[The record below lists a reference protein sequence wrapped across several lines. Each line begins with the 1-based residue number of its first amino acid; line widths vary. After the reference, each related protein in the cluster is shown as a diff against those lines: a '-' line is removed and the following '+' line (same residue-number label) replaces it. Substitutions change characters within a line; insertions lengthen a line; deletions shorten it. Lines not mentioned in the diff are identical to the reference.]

1 MNRRW
6 SAEHCSALGR
16 RIARPSNARR
26 SGSWLTALLL
36 LCFTVPALAQ
46 PTYRDFDAPPHN
58 YSTRTPQDRF
68 TKLIASLESGA
79 LALDR
84 TSEHAF
90 LRGLFKT
97 LDIPVSSQ
105 LLVFSTTSLQLSLIS
120 PANPRAIYF
129 NDDIYIGYIPGGRIE
144 LVALDP
150 ELGAI
155 FYIFDIPRPADT
167 RPLRI
172 ERSARCMNC
181 HAGDDTGHVPGLVVK
196 SVVPGPGGGSLT
208 AYRIEQSGHGI
219 PYADRFGGWH
229 VTGHHA
235 ISNHW
240 GNLTG
245 RFLNGEL
252 LKITNAPGQRY
263 DWAKFPANTSDILP
277 HLILEHQAGFVN
289 RAVEAAYRTRTA
301 LHTSAGK
308 LTADQTRELDE
319 QADTLVRYLLFT
331 DEPAL
336 PTGGVTGDAAYT
348 RDFLAARHADAHG
361 KSLRDLDLRTRLF
374 QHRCSYMIYS
384 PSFTGLPAD
393 MKDRVLRRLRA
404 ALAEDSASNPLSRH
418 LSVTEKRAI
427 KNILRATLPGLPAD
441 W

>member
-1 MNRRW
+1 MTF
-6 SAEHCSALGR
+6 ALR
-16 RIARPSNARR
+16 
-26 SGSWLTALLL
+26 ALCL
-36 LCFTVPALAQ
+36 LCFAAAALAQ

-84 TSEHAF
+84 SSEHAF
-90 LRGLFKT
+90 LRSLLKT

-129 NDDIYIGYIPGGRIE
+129 NDDIYLGYIPGGRIE

-150 ELGAI
+150 ELGAV
-155 FYIFDIPRPADT
+155 FYIFDIPRPAET

-196 SVVPGPGGGSLT
+196 SVVPGPSGGSLT
-208 AYRIEQSGHGI
+208 AYRIEQSGHAI

-229 VTGHHA
+229 VTGRHA

-252 LKITNAPGQRY
+252 VKITNAPGQRY

-301 LHTSAGK
+301 LHASGGK
-308 LTADQTRELDE
+308 LTAEQTRELDD

-336 PTGGVTGDAAYT
+336 PAGGVTGNADYT
-348 RDFLAARHADAHG
+348 RDFLATRRADANG
-361 KSLRDLDLRTRLF
+361 NSLRDLDLRTRLF
-374 QHRCSYMIYS
+374 KHRCSYMIYS
-384 PSFTGLPAD
+384 PSFTGLPKEI
-393 MKDRVLRRLRA
+393 KDRVLSRLRT
-404 ALAEDSASNPLSRH
+404 ALADGAASDPLSHH
-418 LSVTEKRAI
+418 LPAAEKRAI
-427 KNILRATLPGLPAD
+427 RAILRATLPGLPAN

>member
-1 MNRRW
+1 MAAAETKA
-6 SAEHCSALGR
+6 AEHH
-16 RIARPSNARR
+16 R
-26 SGSWLTALLL
+26 SPKPRGTSTRSWLAASLILLIL
-36 LCFTVPALAQ
+36 ATNSLAQ

-68 TKLIASLESGA
+68 TKLIAALESGA
-79 LALDR
+79 LAFDR
-84 TSEHAF
+84 SSEHAF

-97 LDIPVSSQ
+97 LDIPASSQ

-196 SVVPGPGGGSLT
+196 SVVPGPSGGSLT
-208 AYRIEQSGHGI
+208 AYRIEQSGHAI

-229 VTGHHA
+229 VTGQH
-235 ISNHW
+235 SLTQHW

-252 LKITNAPGQRY
+252 LKITNAPGQRFT
-263 DWAKFPANTSDILP
+263 WTKFPVPTSDILP

-301 LHTSAGK
+301 HHNNAGQ
-308 LTADQTRELDE
+308 LTADQTREIDE

-336 PTGGVTGDAAYT
+336 PAGGVTGDTDYT
-348 RDFLAARHADAHG
+348 RDFLAARRADANG
-361 KSLRDLDLRTRLF
+361 NSLRDLDLRTRLF
-374 QHRCSYMIYS
+374 KHRCSYMIYS
-384 PSFTGLPAD
+384 PTFTGLPAD
-393 MKDRVLRRLRA
+393 MKDRVLRRLRT
-404 ALAEDSASNPLSRH
+404 ALADNTPDDAPSRH
-418 LSVTEKRAI
+418 LPAAERRALRT
-427 KNILRATLPGLPAD
+427 ILRATLPGLPAN